1 MKITKVF
8 SGYEITQTRGGYK
21 IVRVNS
27 ENDEVNGVGNV
38 PVELFRDV
46 NLDKAFNEE
55 NINPFISTIQAR
67 SRTTVGKNMRLHM
80 DESIK
85 KVKKKLKI
93 KGFSN
98 KHVTARDIK
107 KMIRRENDKRVM
119 ERKEEVFND
128 LKKIEENKDSIIS
141 KYENSTENINGN
153 EKTIK
158 LNDGTEFVFD
168 QMMYNS
174 DVLVGIF
181 KDRKLE
187 NYEMW
192 ELYGKIKTSGEE

>member
-8 SGYEITQTRGGYK
+8 GGYEITQTRGGYK

-67 SRTTVGKNMRLHM
+67 SRTTIGKNMRLHM

-98 KHVTARDIK
+98 RHVTARDIK
-107 KMIRRENDKRVM
+107 KMIHRENDKRVM

-192 ELYGKIKTSGEE
+192 ELYGKIKTSEEE

>member
-192 ELYGKIKTSGEE
+192 ELYGKIKTSEEE